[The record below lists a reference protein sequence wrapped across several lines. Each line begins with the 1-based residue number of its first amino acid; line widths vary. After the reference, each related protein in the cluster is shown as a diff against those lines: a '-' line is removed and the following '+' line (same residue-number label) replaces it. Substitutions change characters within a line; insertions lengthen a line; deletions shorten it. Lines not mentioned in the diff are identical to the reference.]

1 MADPQP
7 AATPVPVSTP
17 RPMPQPGPAPTVQ
30 VPSTPGPSP
39 TPTPR
44 TTTGSD
50 NSNGEDNGF
59 EMLTPI
65 HLGNVIEDVSRHYS
79 AGFQD
84 YADAILQ
91 LNTCINDV
99 ESVSA
104 FDSDIVKEAITA
116 AGKESVSDI
125 VCKSSLGGS
134 SNSDLSS
141 YLETE
146 AETIYTNYMSFGDY
160 AYDLEATIALIENI
174 LRSQTTA
181 EEYDEIMAVLA
192 NDTSLKNLDE
202 LWESEALAG
211 VKSRLISQPFT
222 RSLGGVMGPV
232 GSTAWDT
239 LKLCWKE
246 KSIEKLMQLNVN
258 GLIKESALRFF
269 CNKSTQAESPLVAKS
284 GLTGCFVTSA
294 LYFGLLFTKDLL
306 SHQVT
311 VENEIV
317 NAARAGVG
325 LVSGIAGHAVTAAL
339 KGCAVAGPAGAGV
352 AILVSV
358 VGNLVIDNVRHLY
371 HYTLYNDMPREYEEI
386 TIDDVKSRMSANGYR
401 IGTPKIGDQSVYDVV
416 CELNDRSLDTKFVN
430 YMIQELSGVGSY
442 SDDNMAHYSN
452 LFRRCI
458 LTNMDKLNMPLP
470 TQPPMNVTEEDRA
483 FIASFNRLFVDNP
496 SDESNVLLRELYNT
510 VGYYGT
516 PEVN

>member
-7 AATPVPVSTP
+7 AATPAPQPASTP
-17 RPMPQPGPAPTVQ
+17 ASPQPGPTPC
-30 VPSTPGPSP
+30 STPGPSP

-50 NSNGEDNGF
+50 NYNGEDNGF

-192 NDTSLKNLDE
+192 NDTSFKNLDE
-202 LWESEALAG
+202 LWESNALSG
-211 VKSRLISQPFT
+211 VKSRLLSQPFT

-246 KSIEKLMQLNVN
+246 KSIERLTQLNVN

-306 SHQVT
+306 NNQVT

-325 LVSGIAGHAVTAAL
+325 IVSGIAGHAVTAAL
-339 KGCAVAGPAGAGV
+339 KSSVVGSAAGPLGAGV
-352 AILVSV
+352 AILVSI
-358 VGNLVIDNVRHLY
+358 VGNYAIDTVKHLY

-386 TIDDVKSRMSANGYR
+386 TIDDVKSRMSENGYR

-442 SDDNMAHYSN
+442 SDDNMSHYSN

-458 LTNMDKLNMPLP
+458 MTNMDKLNMPLP

-483 FIASFNRLFVDNP
+483 FIASFNRLFIDNP

-510 VGYYGT
+510 IGYSGT